1 MKKSFQKVAVVGAGT
16 MGHGIGLLLALSGCD
31 VRLVDLSR
39 ERLGLAMRLIESH
52 LDGLKLH
59 RDYGVEADAV
69 LNRIQPEQGL
79 GERLPEFDLIV
90 EAVVEKAEAK
100 RELFHQL
107 GRSIGPQTLVA
118 STTSYMDVFSLAPEE
133 LQPRLLIAHF
143 YNPPYII
150 PLVEIVPGPRTDPD
164 AVAKVRQFL
173 ENLKLT
179 CITMKKYIPGFI
191 INRLQRALGR
201 EIFHL
206 IDAGV
211 ADPAEIDRAAKASL
225 AIRLPVMG
233 VVARYDFA
241 GLDATLNNIKGEPIH
256 LASGSDLSPTLE
268 RLVDEGRYGVK
279 TGRGF
284 FDWSDR
290 DLEEL
295 LRERDL
301 RLLQVRRLMQ
311 EWVDPEA
318 PKGN

>member
-1 MKKSFQKVAVVGAGT
+1 MEKRIKTVAVIGAGT
-16 MGHGIGLLLALSGCD
+16 MGHGIGLLFALGGCT

-69 LNRIQPEQGL
+69 LDRIQPEQEL
-79 GERLPEFDLIV
+79 GEPMPELDLIV

-100 RELFHQL
+100 RELFHHL
-107 GRSIGPQTLVA
+107 GRSAGVDTLVA
-118 STTSYMDVFSLAPEE
+118 STTSYMDVFSLAPDE

-150 PLVEIVPGPRTDPD
+150 PLVEIVPGPRTNPA
-164 AVAKVRQFL
+164 AVAKVRKFL
-173 ENLKLT
+173 ENSKLT

-206 IDAGV
+206 IDAGI

-241 GLDATLNNIKGEPIH
+241 GLDATLNNIKGEPVH

-311 EWVDPEA
+311 EWADQEA

>member
-1 MKKSFQKVAVVGAGT
+1 MRKSFKKVAVIGAGT
-16 MGHGIGLLLALSGCD
+16 MGHGIGLLFALSGCD
-31 VRLVDLSR
+31 VRLVDLSP
-39 ERLGLAMRLIESH
+39 ERLGLAMSLIESH

-59 RDYGVEADAV
+59 RDYGMEADAV
-69 LNRIQPEQGL
+69 LNRITPGQDL
-79 GERLPEFDLIV
+79 GEPMPEFDLIV

-100 RELFHQL
+100 RELFHHL
-107 GRSIGPQTLVA
+107 GHSTGADTLVA

-150 PLVEIVPGPRTDPD
+150 PLVEIVPGPRTDP
-164 AVAKVRQFL
+164 AVVAEVRRFL
-173 ENLKLT
+173 ENLKMT

-206 IDAGV
+206 IDSGA
-211 ADPAEIDRAAKASL
+211 AEPAEIDRAAKASL
-225 AIRLPVMG
+225 AIRFPVMG

-311 EWVDPEA
+311 EWVDQDA
-318 PKGN
+318 PKGI

>member
-1 MKKSFQKVAVVGAGT
+1 MKKSFKKVAVIGAGT
-16 MGHGIGLLLALSGCD
+16 MGHGIGLLFALGGCT
-31 VRLVDLSR
+31 VRLVDLSQ
-39 ERLGLAMRLIESH
+39 ERLGLAMKLIESH

-59 RDYGVEADAV
+59 REYGLEAHAV
-69 LNRIQPEQGL
+69 LDRIKPERGL
-79 GERLPEFDLIV
+79 GESMSGLDLIV

-100 RELFHQL
+100 RELFHHL
-107 GRSIGPQTLVA
+107 SRFAGAETLIA

-150 PLVEIVPGPRTDPD
+150 PLVEIVPGPKTAPA
-164 AVAKVRQFL
+164 AVANVRNFL
-173 ENLKLT
+173 ENLNLT

-206 IDAGV
+206 IDTGV

-241 GLDATLNNIKGEPIH
+241 GLDATLNNIKGEPVH

-279 TGRGF
+279 AGRGF

-311 EWVDPEA
+311 EWADRDA
-318 PKGN
+318 PKGI